1 LATLKHISSKNAD
14 YSAAEKYLTFEHDEI
29 RMKPVLDE
37 KGRLVQR
44 ENVRFSTL
52 NCGGDNFA
60 IACLRANIRFGK
72 NMTRGEIKSHHYIIS
87 FDPRDGPDHGLTVD
101 KAQELGEQFCR
112 DNFAGHQA
120 IVCTHA
126 DGHNH
131 SGNIHVHIVINSLR
145 IEDAPQKPYMDR
157 PADWKA
163 GTKHRCTD
171 AAMNHY
177 KSEVMKMCEREGLY
191 QIDLLNGS
199 PEKITNAEYWAKRR
213 GQQRADVEHPGTK
226 FQTDLEKLRQ
236 SIRDAMA
243 TAKTFE
249 EFAELLLKSGIT
261 VKESRGRYSYLPEGR
276 KKPITARRLGYDFD
290 KPAVLAKLAEN
301 EAHSKES
308 EEKEINI
315 PDLPEEAKELMRI
328 LDRDILRKEGKGTGY
343 LRWASIHNIKAMSQ
357 TLSVLRQEGLLDIR
371 KLEEACDAASRAFS
385 ESQTEIKSIEAR
397 ITERKE
403 LLSHLR
409 SYARTRKV
417 REEYD
422 ALKTERQRQAFQE
435 AHTSDFILMDADR
448 KYFRVRGYKP
458 LPKIKDVQGELDR
471 LYAEKMRGMRS
482 TRLGKQ
488 NFRSWRPCG
497 RISVR
502 FAVNRSGTR
511 QRKSRRKAETHI
523 RSTET

>member
-1 LATLKHISSKNAD
+1 MATFKHISSKNAD

-29 RMKPVLDE
+29 RMKPMRDE
-37 KGRLVQR
+37 KGRLIPR
-44 ENVRFSTL
+44 ENFRFSTL

-60 IACLRANIRFGK
+60 IACLRANKRFGK
-72 NMTRGEIKSHHYIIS
+72 NMNRGEIKSHHYIIS
-87 FDPRDGPDHGLTVD
+87 FDPKDGPDHGLTVD

-145 IEDAPQKPYMDR
+145 IEDALQKPYMDR

-177 KSEVMKMCEREGLY
+177 KAEVMKMCEREGLY

-236 SIRDAMA
+236 SIRNAMA
-243 TAKTFE
+243 IAKTFE
-249 EFAELLLKSGIT
+249 EFAEILLNAGIT
-261 VKESRGRYSYLPEGR
+261 LKESRGRYSYLPEGR
-276 KKPITARRLGYDFD
+276 KKPVTARRLGYDFE
-290 KPAVLAKLAEN
+290 KAAVLSKLAEN
-301 EAHSKES
+301 GTHAKES
-308 EEKEINI
+308 DKKEISI
-315 PDLPEEAKELMRI
+315 PDLPEEAKELLRI
-328 LDRDILRKEGKGTGY
+328 LDRDKLREEGKGTGY

-357 TLSVLRQEGLLDIR
+357 TLDVLRKAGLMDMS
-371 KLEEACDAASRAFS
+371 KLEEAYDTASKAFS
-385 ESQTEIKSIEAR
+385 DVQDEIKSLEAR
-397 ITERKE
+397 IVERKE

-422 ALKTERQRQAFQE
+422 VLKTEKQRQVYKE

-448 KYFRVRGYKP
+448 KYFRERGYKP

-471 LYAEKMRGMRS
+471 LYAEKNARYEEY
-482 TRLGKQ
+482 K
-488 NFRSWRPCG
+488 
-497 RISVR
+497 
-502 FAVNRSGTR
+502 A
-511 QRKSRRKAETHI
+511 RKAEFQELATLRQNI
-523 RSTET
+523 RQIRGESERDKAKEKPTKS

>member
-1 LATLKHISSKNAD
+1 MATFKHISSKNAD
-14 YSAAEKYLTFEHDEI
+14 YSAAEKYLTFEHDEN

-37 KGRLVQR
+37 KGRLVPR
-44 ENVRFSTL
+44 SNYRFSTL

-60 IACLRANIRFGK
+60 IACLRANRKFGK
-72 NMTRGEIKSHHYIIS
+72 NLNRGEIKSHHYIIS
-87 FDPRDGPDHGLTVD
+87 FDPRDATDHGLTVD
-101 KAQELGEQFCR
+101 KAQDLGEQFCR

-145 IEDAPQKPYMDR
+145 IEDAPQKTYMDR

-177 KSEVMKMCEREGLY
+177 KSEVMKICEREGLY

-199 PEKITNAEYWAKRR
+199 PEKITDAEYWAKRR
-213 GQQRADVEHPGTK
+213 GQQRLDAEHPGTR

-236 SIRDAMA
+236 EIRSALA
-243 TAKTFE
+243 IAKTFE
-249 EFAELLLKSGIT
+249 EFAEILLNAGIT

-276 KKPITARRLGYDFD
+276 KKPVTARRLGYDFD

-301 EAHSKES
+301 EEHS
-308 EEKEINI
+308 EEKEEEIVI

-328 LDRDILRKEGKGTGY
+328 LDRDKLREQGKGTGY

-357 TLSVLRQEGLLDIR
+357 TLDVLRKAGLMDKR
-371 KLEEACDAASRAFS
+371 KLEETYNAESRAFS
-385 ESQTEIKSIEAR
+385 ESQTKIKSIESWIA
-397 ITERKE
+397 EQKE

-417 REEYD
+417 RDEYD
-422 ALKTERQRQAFQE
+422 ALKTEKQRQVYKE

-448 KYFRVRGYKP
+448 KYFRECGYTP
-458 LPKIKDVQGELDR
+458 LPKIKDVQAELDR
-471 LYAEKMRGMRS
+471 LYAEKNARYEEY
-482 TRLGKQ
+482 K
-488 NFRSWRPCG
+488 
-497 RISVR
+497 
-502 FAVNRSGTR
+502 A
-511 QRKSRRKAETHI
+511 RKAEFQELATLRQNI
-523 RSTET
+523 RKVLGESERDKAKEKPTKS

>member
-1 LATLKHISSKNAD
+1 MATFKHISSKNTD
-14 YSAAEKYLTFEHDEI
+14 YSTAEKYLTFEHDEI

-37 KGRLVQR
+37 KGRLVLR
-44 ENVRFSTL
+44 ENYRFTTL

-60 IACLRANIRFGK
+60 IACLLANKRFGK

-87 FDPRDGPDHGLTVD
+87 FDPKDATDHGLTMD
-101 KAQELGEQFCR
+101 KAQEMGEQFCR

-131 SGNIHVHIVINSLR
+131 SGNIHIHIVINSLR
-145 IEDAPQKPYMDR
+145 IEDAPRKPYMDR

-177 KSEVMKMCEREGLY
+177 KAEVMKMCEREGLY

-199 PEKITNAEYWAKRR
+199 PEKITDAEYWAKRR
-213 GQQRADVEHPGTK
+213 GQQRADAEHPGTK

-261 VKESRGRYSYLPEGR
+261 VKESRGRYSYLPPG
-276 KKPITARRLGYDFD
+276 KQKPITARRLGYDFE
-290 KPAVLAKLAEN
+290 KAAVLAKLAEN
-301 EAHSKES
+301 GTHLP
-308 EEKEINI
+308 EKEEEEIRI

-328 LDRDILRKEGKGTGY
+328 LDRDKLREEGKGTGY

-357 TLSVLRQEGLLDIR
+357 TLDVLRKAGLMDMS
-371 KLEEACDAASRAFS
+371 KLEEAYDAASRAFL
-385 ESQTEIKSIEAR
+385 ESQTEIKSVEAR
-397 ITERKE
+397 IAELKE
-403 LLSHLR
+403 LQTQVR
-409 SYARTRKV
+409 AYARTRETREQYAKLRTDKQRQRF
-417 REEYD
+417 REEH
-422 ALKTERQRQAFQE
+422 R
-435 AHTSDFILMDADR
+435 SDFILMNAAR
-448 KYFRVRGYKP
+448 KYFREHGYDP
-458 LPKIKDVQGELDR
+458 IPKAKEIQTELDR
-471 LYAEKMRGMRS
+471 LYAEKNARYEEYKERREAYQKLS
-482 TRLGKQ
+482 RVRQ
-488 NFRSWRPCG
+488 NVHQVMGEPEQDRKK
-497 RISVR
+497 
-502 FAVNRSGTR
+502 GTLT
-511 QRKSRRKAETHI
+511 KG
-523 RSTET
+523 

>member
-1 LATLKHISSKNAD
+1 MATFKHISSKNAD

-37 KGRLVQR
+37 KGRLVPR
-44 ENVRFSTL
+44 SDYRFSTL
-52 NCGGDNFA
+52 NCGRDNFA
-60 IACLRANIRFGK
+60 IACLRANKRFGK
-72 NMTRGEIKSHHYIIS
+72 NVTRGEIKSHHYIIS
-87 FDPRDGPDHGLTVD
+87 FDPRDGSDHGLTVD
-101 KAQELGEQFCR
+101 KAQALGEQFCA

-145 IEDAPQKPYMDR
+145 IEDAPRKPYMDR

-163 GTKHRCTD
+163 GTKNRCTD

-177 KSEVMKMCEREGLY
+177 KSEVMKMCERDGLY

-199 PEKITNAEYWAKRR
+199 PEKITDAEYWAKRR
-213 GQQRADVEHPGTK
+213 GQQRADAEHPGTK

-243 TAKTFE
+243 TANTFE

-261 VKESRGRYSYLPEGR
+261 VKESRGRYSYLPPG
-276 KKPITARRLGYDFD
+276 KQKPITARRLGYDFD

-301 EAHSKES
+301 GTHLP
-308 EEKEINI
+308 EKEEEEISM

-328 LDRDILRKEGKGTGY
+328 LDRDKLREDGKGTGY

-357 TLSVLRQEGLLDIR
+357 TLNVLQQAGLMDMN
-371 KLEEACDAASRAFS
+371 KLEEAYNAASRAFS

-397 ITERKE
+397 IAELKE
-403 LLSHLR
+403 LQTQVR
-409 SYARTRKV
+409 AYARTRETREQYAKLRTDKQRQRF
-417 REEYD
+417 REEH
-422 ALKTERQRQAFQE
+422 Q
-435 AHTSDFILMDADR
+435 SDFILMNTAR
-448 KYFRVRGYKP
+448 KYFREHGYDP
-458 LPKIKDVQGELDR
+458 IPKAKEIKAELDR
-471 LYAEKMRGMRS
+471 LYAEKNIKYEEYKERREVYQKLSMLR
-482 TRLGKQ
+482 Q
-488 NFRSWRPCG
+488 N
-497 RISVR
+497 I
-502 FAVNRSGTR
+502 R
-511 QRKSRRKAETHI
+511 QVMGETERDRKNETPTK
-523 RSTET
+523 S

>member
-1 LATLKHISSKNAD
+1 MATFKHISSKNAD

-29 RMKPVLDE
+29 RMKPMRDE
-37 KGRLVQR
+37 KGRLIPR
-44 ENVRFSTL
+44 ENFRFSTL

-60 IACLRANIRFGK
+60 IACLRANKRFRK
-72 NMTRGEIKSHHYIIS
+72 NMNRGEIKSHHYIIS
-87 FDPRDGPDHGLTVD
+87 FDPKDGPDHGLTVD
-101 KAQELGEQFCR
+101 KAQEMGEQFCR

-145 IEDAPQKPYMDR
+145 IEDTPRKPYMDR

-199 PEKITNAEYWAKRR
+199 PEKITDAEYWAKRR
-213 GQQRADVEHPGTK
+213 GQQRADAEHPGTT
-226 FQTDLEKLRQ
+226 FQTDLGKLRQ
-236 SIRDAMA
+236 EIRNAMA
-243 TAKTFE
+243 IAKTFE
-249 EFAELLLKSGIT
+249 EFAELLLKSGII

-276 KKPITARRLGYDFD
+276 QKPITARRLGYDFE
-290 KPAVLAKLAEN
+290 KAAVLAKLAEN
-301 EAHSKES
+301 GTRL
-308 EEKEINI
+308 EEKDKKEINI
-315 PDLPEEAKELMRI
+315 PDLPEEAKELLQI
-328 LDRDILRKEGKGTGY
+328 LDREKLREDGKGTGY

-357 TLSVLRQEGLLDIR
+357 TLDVLRQAGLMDMR
-371 KLEEACDAASRAFS
+371 KLEEAYDTASRAFT

-397 ITERKE
+397 IAERKE

-417 REEYD
+417 RDEYD
-422 ALKTERQRQAFQE
+422 ALKTEKQRQVYKE

-448 KYFRVRGYKP
+448 KYFRERGYTP
-458 LPKIKDVQGELDR
+458 LPKIKDVQAELDR
-471 LYAEKMRGMRS
+471 LYAEKNARYEEY
-482 TRLGKQ
+482 K
-488 NFRSWRPCG
+488 
-497 RISVR
+497 
-502 FAVNRSGTR
+502 A
-511 QRKSRRKAETHI
+511 RKAEFQELATLRQNI
-523 RSTET
+523 RKVLGESERDKAKEKPTKS